1 MFGGKRFCDISP
13 TTYKISTQKERI
25 KRHLQNLTSKE
36 KIAKTHR
43 HEKLPNLVASQ
54 SSHMIKHGP
63 GIDPKLQENKAVNIR
78 LCSAPMNEMIIHP
91 GETFSFWLTSG
102 NTTKRKGYM
111 DGRIIENDELK
122 PGIGGGLCNLA
133 NTLHRLILHSPL
145 DVTEFHSHSD
155 ALNPDEG
162 PRVPFAT
169 GTSVSY
175 NYIDYRFK
183 NNTDQDFQLLL
194 WTEGDNLYG
203 ELRSEREIPFTYE
216 LAEEGHHFQQE
227 DNGKYY
233 RVSKIY
239 RLTRDRETGEVVDKK
254 LVLDNHSEV
263 MYDPQYIPAEL
274 LWETAS

>member
-1 MFGGKRFCDISP
+1 MTAMFGGKRFCDISP
-13 TTYKISTQKERI
+13 TTYRISEQKERVR
-25 KRHLQNLTSKE
+25 RHISNFRSKE
-36 KIAKTHR
+36 KIACTYR
-43 HEKLPNLVASQ
+43 SDLLPNLVSSQ
-54 SSHMIKHGP
+54 KSHMIKRGP

-78 LCSAPMNEMIIHP
+78 LCSAPMNHMVIHP

-111 DGRIIENDELK
+111 DGRIIEKNQLK

-133 NTLHRLILHSPL
+133 NTIHRLVLFSPL
-145 DVTEFHSHSD
+145 DITEFHNHSD

-162 PRVPFAT
+162 PRVPFST

-194 WTEGDNLYG
+194 WTEGDDLFG
-203 ELRSEREIPFTYE
+203 ELRSQRPIPWTYE
-216 LAEEGHHFQQE
+216 LVEEGHHFRKE
-227 DNGKYY
+227 GEKYY

-239 RLTRDRETGEVVDKK
+239 RLTRDRETGEVVERE

-263 MYDPQYIPAEL
+263 MYDPQYIPADL
-274 LWETAS
+274 LRED

>member
-13 TTYKISTQKERI
+13 TTYKISTQKEII
-25 KRHLQNLTSKE
+25 KRHLENLASKE
-36 KIAKTHR
+36 KIARTHSS
-43 HEKLPNLVASQ
+43 EKLPYLISSQ

-78 LCSAPMNEMIIHP
+78 LCSAPMNQMIIRP
-91 GETFSFWLTSG
+91 GETFSFWITSG

-111 DGRIIENDELK
+111 DGRIIETGELK

-133 NTLHRLILHSPL
+133 NTIHRMVLLSPM

-183 NNTDQDFQLLL
+183 NNTDQNVQLLL

-203 ELRSEREIPFTYE
+203 ELRSEREYPWTFE
-216 LAEEGHHFQQE
+216 LLEEGYHFQKE
-227 DNGKYY
+227 GDKYY

-239 RLTRDRETGEVVDKK
+239 RLTRSRETGEVVEKQ

-263 MYDPQYIPAEL
+263 MYDPSYIPAEL
-274 LWETAS
+274 LWD